1 MSRGLS
7 NAQNT
12 YLAGDSLIGV
22 TLIDIG
28 IYNGSD
34 LHYTDAPFD
43 ISYNSTTYEAQGA
56 LIGISESQEV
66 SELQI
71 TTITLTLGAL
81 DLSLVQQ
88 LAKPEQVNE
97 VVTIYRAF
105 LDPTDNSLIGD
116 SSGDQVIAIFRGRI
130 NGYTITDSENTA
142 NIGIEVKSQFSNFQK
157 LAGRRTNIGSLQ
169 EEHAQDWG
177 FEYSHETLRDLRW
190 GKK

>member
-22 TLIDIG
+22 TFVDIG
-28 IYNGSD
+28 IAGGTD

-43 ISYNSTTYEAQGA
+43 ITYNSTNYEAQGA
-56 LIGISESQEV
+56 LIGISESQEI

-81 DLSLVQQ
+81 DLSLLQQ
-88 LAKPEQVNE
+88 LARPEQVNE
-97 VVTIYRAF
+97 TVTVHRGF

-116 SSGDQVIAIFRGRI
+116 SSGDQVITIFKGRI
-130 NGYTITDSENTA
+130 NGYTITDTENTA
-142 NIGIEVKSQFSNFQK
+142 TIGIEVKSQFSNFQK
-157 LAGRRTNIGSLQ
+157 LSGRRSNLGNFQ
-169 EEHAQDWG
+169 QEHATDWG